1 MKTSSY
7 SSHYEKLRSWLKQKR
22 ILSSMTLRDLAPL
35 IGAHFTSVG
44 KMEQD
49 RKKIELVEF
58 VKYCQAIDVDP
69 HEGLEIIIQSIAEH
83 NKQEKS
89 KKRQVPVKQKSVE
102 KE

>member
-7 SSHYEKLRSWLKQKR
+7 SPHYEKLRSWLKQR
-22 ILSSMTLRDLAPL
+22 RALSSLTLRELAPL

-58 VKYCQAIDVDP
+58 IKYCQAIGADP
-69 HEGLEIIIQSIAEH
+69 HEGIEIIIQSIAE
-83 NKQEKS
+83 QGQR
-89 KKRQVPVKQKSVE
+89 KKKIT
-102 KE
+102 

>member
-7 SSHYEKLRSWLKQKR
+7 SPHYEKLRAWLKQKR
-22 ILSSMTLRDLAPL
+22 ALTSLTLRELAPL

-58 VKYCQAIDVDP
+58 IKYCEAIGADP
-69 HEGLEIIIQSIAEH
+69 HEGLEIIIQSLSEH
-83 NKQEKS
+83 QRNNKKF
-89 KKRQVPVKQKSVE
+89 P
-102 KE
+102 

>member
-7 SSHYEKLRSWLKQKR
+7 SPHYEKLRSWLKQR
-22 ILSSMTLRDLAPL
+22 RAISTLTLRELAPL

-58 VKYCQAIDVDP
+58 IKYCQAIGADP
-69 HEGLEIIIQSIAEH
+69 HEGIEIIIQSIAE
-83 NKQEKS
+83 QGQR
-89 KKRQVPVKQKSVE
+89 KKKIT
-102 KE
+102 

>member
-7 SSHYEKLRSWLKQKR
+7 SPHYQKLRIWLKQKR
-22 ILSSMTLRDLAPL
+22 SLSSLTLREIAPL

-58 VKYCQAIDVDP
+58 VKHCQAINADP
-69 HEGLEIIIQSIAEH
+69 HEGLEIIIQSISEQ
-83 NKQEKS
+83 NLS
-89 KKRQVPVKQKSVE
+89 KKIPIKK
-102 KE
+102 

>member
-7 SSHYEKLRSWLKQKR
+7 SLHYEKLRTWLKHKR
-22 ILSSMTLRDLAPL
+22 ALTSLTLRDLAPM

-58 VKYCQAIDVDP
+58 VRYCQAIDADP
-69 HEGLEIIIQSIAEH
+69 HEGLDIVIQSISEQNH
-83 NKQEKS
+83 IQKKSPEK
-89 KKRQVPVKQKSVE
+89 
-102 KE
+102 

>member
-7 SSHYEKLRSWLKQKR
+7 SPHYEKLRSWLKQR
-22 ILSSMTLRDLAPL
+22 RALSSLTLRELAPL

-58 VKYCQAIDVDP
+58 IKYCQAIGADP
-69 HEGLEIIIQSIAEH
+69 HEGLEIIIQSISEQ
-83 NKQEKS
+83 N
-89 KKRQVPVKQKSVE
+89 PVKKKST
-102 KE
+102 KR

>member
-7 SSHYEKLRSWLKQKR
+7 SPHYEKLRSWLKQR
-22 ILSSMTLRDLAPL
+22 RALSSLTLRELAPL

-58 VKYCQAIDVDP
+58 IKYCQAIDADP
-69 HEGLEIIIQSIAEH
+69 HEGLEIIIKSIAE
-83 NKQEKS
+83 QS
-89 KKRQVPVKQKSVE
+89 YRKKK
-102 KE
+102 

>member
-7 SSHYEKLRSWLKQKR
+7 SPHYEKLRSWLKEKR
-22 ILSSMTLRDLAPL
+22 TLSSLTLREIAPL

-58 VKYCQAIDVDP
+58 IKHCHAIGADP
-69 HEGLEIIIQSIAEH
+69 HEGLEIVIQSIVEQNH
-83 NKQEKS
+83 T
-89 KKRQVPVKQKSVE
+89 KKTIKRYIWQNRCLKI
-102 KE
+102 

>member
-7 SSHYEKLRSWLKQKR
+7 SPHYEKLRVWLKQR
-22 ILSSMTLRDLAPL
+22 RSLSSLTLRELAPM

-58 VKYCQAIDVDP
+58 IKYCQAIDADP
-69 HEGLEIIIQSIAEH
+69 HEGLEIIIQSLS
-83 NKQEKS
+83 EKNHIKKKVS
-89 KKRQVPVKQKSVE
+89 KN
-102 KE
+102 

>member
-7 SSHYEKLRSWLKQKR
+7 SPHYEKLRVWLKQR
-22 ILSSMTLRDLAPL
+22 RSLSSLTLRELAPM

-58 VKYCQAIDVDP
+58 IRYCQAIDADP
-69 HEGLEIIIQSIAEH
+69 HEGLEIIIQSLS
-83 NKQEKS
+83 EKNQIKKKVS
-89 KKRQVPVKQKSVE
+89 KN
-102 KE
+102 